1 MSSLLDNTEGASDN
15 APALHQAEVQ
25 PRMFPSLRSRPI
37 SQTLKLALLLGA
49 GLACGCNA
57 KSAGSDPASGAGPS
71 ASAAT
76 RGYEPVTIRF
86 SDPQNQGVLAYAK
99 REHILEKELA
109 KVGAAIEWV
118 PAAGA
123 FSANFEAMNSGAIN
137 ASAGAISPII
147 GALSHNLNFK
157 IFAIADPGGVRQAGI
172 ISPANSS
179 VREVKDL
186 VGKRVAVNLAA
197 HGDYIL
203 LKALANDAVP
213 ADKVNRLPIQPPD
226 AAAAFATGKID
237 AWSTFGVFYSTAIRN
252 GAHVLVSEEDIHS
265 DDVGILAANAAV
277 LAKNPAAFQVLLK
290 VTQDLTEQAH
300 AHPEQ
305 FQNVFVD
312 KGPTAVSG
320 PELDTATAETR
331 VLPAYRVPTAGD
343 KVRIENVSKIFYD
356 NHSIDRPIAVDQIAF
371 DIDEA
376 AKAKGTA
383 P

>member
-1 MSSLLDNTEGASDN
+1 L
-15 APALHQAEVQ
+15 
-25 PRMFPSLRSRPI
+25 
-37 SQTLKLALLLGA
+37 QTLKLGMLLGV
-49 GLACGCNA
+49 GLTCGCNSS
-57 KSAGSDPASGAGPS
+57 KSADPGSG
-71 ASAAT
+71 ASAAS

-109 KVGAAIEWV
+109 KVGATIEWV

-147 GALSHNLNFK
+147 GALSHNLPFK

-203 LKALANDAVP
+203 LKALANDSVP
-213 ADKVNRLPIQPPD
+213 ADQVNRLPIQPPD

-252 GAHVLVSEEDIHS
+252 GAHVLVTEESIHS

-277 LAKNPAAFQVLLK
+277 LEKNPAAFQVLLK
-290 VTQDLTEQAH
+290 VTQDLTVQAH

-320 PELDTATAETR
+320 AELETATEETR
-331 VLPAYRVPTAGD
+331 VLPAYRVPTAAD

-376 AKAKGTA
+376 AKAKGIA